1 MSLSQL
7 SRRVLAMG
15 FWKKPRLR
23 EIHGVLSHRL
33 SRPSFELSIQGSV
46 GLFMISSIIAINAFR
61 RYIDIKTQ
69 RKHDAMLK
77 ERLAT
82 DPRYAQ
88 FVANAQEG
96 YLRRLAAGQA
106 ATLPKSKD

>member
-1 MSLSQL
+1 MSLSKL
-7 SRRVLAMG
+7 SRRVLDMG
-15 FWKKPRLR
+15 FWKKPQLR
-23 EIHGVLSHRL
+23 SVHGVLSKRL
-33 SRPSFELSIQGSV
+33 SRPNFELSIQGSV
-46 GLFMISSIIAINAFR
+46 GLFMVSSIIAINGFR

-69 RKHDAMLK
+69 RKHDAMIK
-77 ERLAT
+77 QRLAT

-106 ATLPKSKD
+106 AVLPKRKD